1 MLVKPNT
8 DEITLIHSMDTSI
21 YTLNYNGFYSDYD
34 KLYHVMEL
42 ENEYL
47 HNHKEECLHL
57 CTLFYNT
64 NVTSEVIERYI
75 QQLLTYKD
83 NIDKIAIV
91 GIPVNERPVFRVK
104 LVKEDRKPFHY
115 QFFSSVK
122 SAVEWLN
129 R

>member
-1 MLVKPNT
+1 MLVKPST
-8 DEITLIHSMDTSI
+8 KELTLIHSVDTSV
-21 YTLNYNGFYSDYD
+21 YTLNYNSFYSDYD

-47 HNHKEECLHL
+47 KSHKEECIHL

-64 NVTSEVIERYI
+64 NVTSEVIEQYI
-75 QQLLTYKD
+75 HQLLTYKD
-83 NIDKIAIV
+83 TIDKIAIV
-91 GIPVNERPVFRVK
+91 GIPVNERPVFRLK
-104 LVKEDRKPFHY
+104 LVKEDRNPFHY

-122 SAVEWLN
+122 SALDWLN